1 MLSGEQWQNWRRTS
15 LFAPILA
22 MTLGGLALVVLLA
35 MFLIGRFDAAA
46 AQHERAIVQ
55 RGLLEQAKEID
66 AVVATQVDW
75 DDAIKRLDI
84 QFDPAWAD
92 FNLGNYLFTFNHFSH
107 VFVIDG
113 AARPFYA
120 AVKGERAGLGAYL
133 PFKQAAD
140 RLVPKLRLAEVSRG
154 PI

>member
-1 MLSGEQWQNWRRTS
+1 M
-15 LFAPILA
+15 
-22 MTLGGLALVVLLA
+22 
-35 MFLIGRFDAAA
+35 
-46 AQHERAIVQ
+46 
-55 RGLLEQAKEID
+55 
-66 AVVATQVDW
+66 VATQVDW
-75 DDAIKRLDI
+75 EDAIKRFDI

-107 VFVIDG
+107 VLVIDG

-140 RLVPKLRLAEVSRG
+140 RLVPKLRLAEASRG
-154 PI
+154 PIQLRPGKDNILIPPIQANSVTQIGYMGAMRRG